1 MRFTLC
7 KKMNAER
14 RPSKEQVDN
23 AWEVLLAAC
32 SDPLSDEGH
41 SSDRVFAANTLMEA
55 CDDPELVDFPEM
67 LRCLEFGGVIA
78 EFGARCL
85 YVRTGRDGLGWN
97 HAGSD
102 GRPFIVDRANWLAY
116 LSEHQFR

>member
-1 MRFTLC
+1 
-7 KKMNAER
+7 MNAVS

-23 AWEVLLAAC
+23 ARLVLLAVC
-32 SDPLSDEGH
+32 PDPLSDEAH
-41 SSDRVFAANTLMEA
+41 TSDRVFAANTLMEA
-55 CDDPELVDFPEM
+55 CENPELVDFPEM

-97 HAGSD
+97 HGGSN
-102 GRPFIVDRANWLAY
+102 GLPFIVDRANWKTY
-116 LSEHQFR
+116 LEEHGFH